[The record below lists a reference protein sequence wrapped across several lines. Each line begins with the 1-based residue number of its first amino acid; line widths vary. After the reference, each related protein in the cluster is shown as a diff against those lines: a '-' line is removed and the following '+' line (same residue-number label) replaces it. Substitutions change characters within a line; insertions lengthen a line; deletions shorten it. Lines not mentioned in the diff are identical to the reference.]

1 MNMKRNDQP
10 KSNHGFNGS
19 CRSVVR
25 WPRRF
30 SNQKGQA
37 MIELCLLLPLILLLL
52 IGIIEMGRLAYY
64 YIEVSDA
71 ARAGAQY
78 ASQSLADAA
87 NIPNITQAVQNDAQ
101 DIGSITLSPP
111 PAQTCGCPGAT
122 AGPCPAAGC
131 AYPLV
136 YVKVT
141 TTYPLGPL
149 FQYPGISTLFPVTI
163 TGSSTMP
170 VRQ

>member
-1 MNMKRNDQP
+1 MKRNDQLER
-10 KSNHGFNGS
+10 KDSHGRSESGILRGS
-19 CRSVVR
+19 A
-25 WPRRF
+25 RR

-37 MIELCLLLPLILLLL
+37 MIELALLLPLILAML
-52 IGIIEMGRLAYY
+52 IGIIEIGRLAYY

-78 ASQSLADAA
+78 ASQSLANAA
-87 NIPNITQAVQNDAQ
+87 NIPNITQAVQNDFQ
-101 DIGSITLSPP
+101 DVGSITLSPP
-111 PAQTCGCPGAT
+111 PQQTCGCPGAAP
-122 AGPCPAAGC
+122 AGCPAGGC

-136 YVKVT
+136 YVNVT
-141 TTYPLGPL
+141 TTYPLNPL

>member
-1 MNMKRNDQP
+1 MKRNNQVKCQD
-10 KSNHGFNGS
+10 SDGGNE
-19 CRSVVR
+19 RDSVR
-25 WPRRF
+25 RPRRF
-30 SNQKGQA
+30 STQKGQA
-37 MIELCLLLPLILLLL
+37 MIELALLLPLILVLL
-52 IGIIEMGRLAYY
+52 IGIIEIGRLAYY

-78 ASQSLADAA
+78 ASQSLANAA
-87 NIPNITQAVQNDAQ
+87 NVPNITQAVQNDFQ
-101 DIGSITLSPP
+101 DVGVITLSPAP
-111 PAQTCGCPGAT
+111 QQTCGCPGT
-122 AGPCPAAGC
+122 APAACPAGGC

-136 YVKVT
+136 YVNVS
-141 TTYPLGPL
+141 TTYPLSPL

>member
-1 MNMKRNDQP
+1 MKRNDQLECTD
-10 KSNHGFNGS
+10 SHGRSESGIIRGS
-19 CRSVVR
+19 AGR
-25 WPRRF
+25 

-37 MIELCLLLPLILLLL
+37 MIELALLLPLILAML
-52 IGIIEMGRLAYY
+52 IGIIEIGRLAYY

-78 ASQSLADAA
+78 ASQSLSNAWNDG
-87 NIPNITQAVQNDAQ
+87 NINQAVQNDAQ
-101 DIGSITLSPP
+101 DMAPGSLSPP
-111 PAQTCGCPGAT
+111 AIIRSCGCPGAAP
-122 AGPCPAAGC
+122 AGCPAAGC

-136 YVKVT
+136 YVNVT
-141 TTYPLGPL
+141 TTYPLNPL